1 MIVALRHKTGILS
14 ASIVAFGIS
23 ALLFSGALQVK
34 QHEGETNAAR
44 AAVPTQYESEVLA
57 NCDMAAFALS
67 PKRVELMSLCSRR
80 LIQTAVLQISAC
92 FALLDAIQVAD
103 WRAARSLFRWQR
115 DCQRSPT
122 QFCAKRSAWL
132 SVPIG

>member
-1 MIVALRHKTGILS
+1 MIVALRHKTGIRS

-34 QHEGETNAAR
+34 REEYDMNTAR
-44 AAVPTQYESEVLA
+44 AAAPAQQAEVLA
-57 NCDMAAFALS
+57 DCDMAAFALS
-67 PKRVELMSLCSRR
+67 PKRVELMSFCSRR
-80 LIQTAVLQISAC
+80 LIQTAVLQVSAC

-122 QFCAKRSAWL
+122 LLSAKRSAWL
-132 SVPIG
+132 SLPIG

>member
-1 MIVALRHKTGILS
+1 M
-14 ASIVAFGIS
+14 AFGIS

-34 QHEGETNAAR
+34 REEYDMNTAR
-44 AAVPTQYESEVLA
+44 AAAPAQQAEVLA

-67 PKRVELMSLCSRR
+67 PKRVELMSFCSRR
-80 LIQTAVLQISAC
+80 LIQTAALQVSAC

-122 QFCAKRSAWL
+122 LLSAKRSAWL
-132 SVPIG
+132 SLPIG